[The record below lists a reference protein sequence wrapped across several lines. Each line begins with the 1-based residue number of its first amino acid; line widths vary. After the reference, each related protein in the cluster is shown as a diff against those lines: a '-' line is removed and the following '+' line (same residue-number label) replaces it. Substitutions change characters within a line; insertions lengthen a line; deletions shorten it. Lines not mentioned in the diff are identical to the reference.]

1 MIFVNYY
8 NINRKMDRSG
18 LKKSEFIP
26 IWQDMRKFAF
36 AISFAFILPLASY
49 ATDNLDQLLQ
59 TYAVNTKTLAGLS
72 AILVPDIQ
80 AAHNADEAAV
90 RIETYATVYHA
101 VAQTFQSLMPAFIKG
116 KKADAVSALERQS
129 MLESSQRMS
138 EVGKTL
144 TSESDAFDEALK
156 PYENDARVAA
166 AVNTFSNE
174 GHALQ
179 AVAEQYK

>member
-1 MIFVNYY
+1 MYKY
-8 NINRKMDRSG
+8 NVRSG
-18 LKKSEFIP
+18 LKNWVFTPICLGMRHLAFVLSFI
-26 IWQDMRKFAF
+26 
-36 AISFAFILPLASY
+36 FILPVASY
-49 ATDNLDQLLQ
+49 AGDNLDQLLQ

-72 AILVPDIQ
+72 SVLVPDIQ

-101 VAQTFQSLMPAFIKG
+101 VAQTFQSLMPAFIKS
-116 KKADAVSALERQS
+116 KKAETVSALEMQS

-144 TSESDAFDEALK
+144 TGESDAFDEALK

-179 AVAEQYK
+179 AMAEQYK

>member
-1 MIFVNYY
+1 MT
-8 NINRKMDRSG
+8 RAG
-18 LKKSEFIP
+18 LKKSEFTP
-26 IWQDMRKFAF
+26 IWQGMRNFAF
-36 AISFAFILPLASY
+36 VLGFIFILPLASY
-49 ATDNLDQLLQ
+49 AADNLDQLLQ

-72 AILVPDIQ
+72 AVLVPDIQ

-101 VAQTFQSLMPAFIKG
+101 VAQTFQNLMPAFIKS

-129 MLESSQRMS
+129 MLESSQRMT

>member
-1 MIFVNYY
+1 MHGY
-8 NINRKMDRSG
+8 DASSG
-18 LKKSEFIP
+18 LKKSEFTP
-26 IWQDMRKFAF
+26 IWRGMRNLAF
-36 AISFAFILPLASY
+36 VLGFIFVLPLASY
-49 ATDNLDQLLQ
+49 AASNLDQLLQ

-80 AAHNADEAAV
+80 AAHNADEAAM

-101 VAQTFQSLMPAFIKG
+101 VAQTFQTLMPAFIKS
-116 KKADAVSALERQS
+116 KKADAVSALEMQS
-129 MLESSQRMS
+129 MLESSQRMT

-144 TSESDAFDEALK
+144 TSASDAFDEALK